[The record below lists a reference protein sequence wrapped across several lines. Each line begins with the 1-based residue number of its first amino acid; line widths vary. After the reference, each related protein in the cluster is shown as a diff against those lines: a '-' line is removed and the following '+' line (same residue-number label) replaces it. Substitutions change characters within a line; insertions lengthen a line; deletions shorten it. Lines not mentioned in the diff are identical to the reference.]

1 MCQARGKSDEGVV
14 VARIDLPDGE
24 GLDVVKALTIAP
36 QFAATIGAYEKSV
49 AETTLDPRLHELV
62 RYRIA
67 QVNECELCLGL
78 RRGDVPEELLQQVA
92 EPGEGFTEAERV
104 ALRFA
109 DQFAQHSAGITD
121 ELVAAVEQHL
131 GTRGAIELALVCGKY
146 LAFGRFMQVLG
157 LDQACALDHAA
168 LAASS

>member
-1 MCQARGKSDEGVV
+1 

-24 GLDVVKALTIAP
+24 GLDVVKALTLAP
-36 QFAATIGAYEKSV
+36 HFAATVGAYEKSV

-67 QVNECELCLGL
+67 LVNECTLCMGL
-78 RRGDVPEELLQQVA
+78 RRDGTGVTEELLAQV
-92 EPGEGFTEAERV
+92 EQPGPGFTAAERV

-109 DQFAQHSAGITD
+109 EQFAGHSAGISD
-121 ELVAAVEQHL
+121 ELIAEVEQEL
-131 GTRGAIELALVCGKY
+131 GTAGVIELALVCGKY

-157 LDQACALDHAA
+157 LDQACQLDHASLVA
-168 LAASS
+168 Q

>member
-1 MCQARGKSDEGVV
+1 M
-14 VARIDLPDGE
+14 ARIELPDGE
-24 GLDVVKALTIAP
+24 GLDVVKALTLAP

-67 QVNECELCLGL
+67 LANECTLCLGL
-78 RRGDVPEELLQQVA
+78 RRDGTGVTEELLSQVEHLGPDLTA
-92 EPGEGFTEAERV
+92 AERV
-104 ALRFA
+104 AV
-109 DQFAQHSAGITD
+109 QFAAEFAGYSAGISD

-157 LDQACALDHAA
+157 LDQSCTLDHAT
-168 LAASS
+168 LAAQS

>member
-1 MCQARGKSDEGVV
+1 
-14 VARIDLPDGE
+14 
-24 GLDVVKALTIAP
+24 
-36 QFAATIGAYEKSV
+36 
-49 AETTLDPRLHELV
+49 
-62 RYRIA
+62 
-67 QVNECELCLGL
+67 
-78 RRGDVPEELLQQVA
+78 VPEELLQQVA
-92 EPGEGFTEAERV
+92 DPGEGFTEAERV

-168 LAASS
+168 LAGSS

>member
-1 MCQARGKSDEGVV
+1 

-24 GLDVVKALTIAP
+24 GLDVVKALTLAP
-36 QFAATIGAYEKSV
+36 HFAATIGAYEKSV

-67 QVNECELCLGL
+67 LINECTLCLGL
-78 RRGDVPEELLQQVA
+78 RRDGTGVTEELLGQV
-92 EPGEGFTEAERV
+92 EDPGPEFTDAERV
-104 ALRFA
+104 ALAFA
-109 DQFAQHSAGITD
+109 GQFATHSAGISD
-121 ELVAAVEQHL
+121 ELVADVEKQL
-131 GTRGAIELALVCGKY
+131 GTAGVIELALVCGKY

-168 LAASS
+168 LVAQQ

>member
-1 MCQARGKSDEGVV
+1 

-36 QFAATIGAYEKSV
+36 QFAAAIGAYEKGV

-67 QVNECELCLGL
+67 LINACELCLGL
-78 RRGDVPEELLQQVA
+78 RREGVPEELLQQVTD
-92 EPGEGFTEAERV
+92 PGPGFTDAERV
-104 ALRFA
+104 AVRFA
-109 DQFAQHSAGITD
+109 EQFAQHSAGITD
-121 ELVAAVEQHL
+121 ELVAQVEEHL

-157 LDQACALDHAA
+157 LDQACDIDHATLVA
-168 LAASS
+168 RP